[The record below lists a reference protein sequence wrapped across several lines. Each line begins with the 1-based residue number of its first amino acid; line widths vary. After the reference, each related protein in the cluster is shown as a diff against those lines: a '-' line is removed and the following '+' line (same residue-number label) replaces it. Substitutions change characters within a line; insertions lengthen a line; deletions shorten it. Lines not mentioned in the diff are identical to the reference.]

1 MRFTNPHPKICARN
15 EIQFT
20 TSIYNTMQ
28 HKVLNFIISS
38 FIFYKNVI
46 NFCNIYAPFSTKSC
60 KRERTMRKRNEKMVL
75 KVKMFSTYTYY
86 DSSKKWATALSRTIL
101 DKNTLCNNESIKK
114 QDMKLNHCCI
124 VPYALRKGQAYILWL
139 LSNDHTM
146 LHFLT
151 TIIVLKKHWAA
162 VKRFFKKFI

>member
-46 NFCNIYAPFSTKSC
+46 NIFNINLCPIFYKVLQ
-60 KRERTMRKRNEKMVL
+60 MRKDHKE
-75 KVKMFSTYTYY
+75 
-86 DSSKKWATALSRTIL
+86 
-101 DKNTLCNNESIKK
+101 
-114 QDMKLNHCCI
+114 MK
-124 VPYALRKGQAYILWL
+124 
-139 LSNDHTM
+139 
-146 LHFLT
+146 
-151 TIIVLKKHWAA
+151 
-162 VKRFFKKFI
+162 